1 MEKQNKK
8 GREVYEKEE
17 RKRLMDLV
25 DRAYN
30 NDPRIREERAREQA
44 LKDAVKL
51 AKKEQKSK
59 AAKELEEQ
67 KKLKEVNK

>member
-67 KKLKEVNK
+67 KK